1 MAIYRADGSRQ
12 RAEFLAPEG
21 RQRAGRGKPAQ
32 RAQPLLANK
41 TYRSPGGAAEGLD
54 STRSSRFCHPL
65 TSFGVRL
72 IYLANPGFRRVS
84 GCTLGYQLPPY
95 GLNVPLADA
104 SQLLAKSQVIKR
116 NVYQSIYFSRLKRPV
131 LREAI
136 TST

>member
-65 TSFGVRL
+65 
-72 IYLANPGFRRVS
+72 AA
-84 GCTLGYQLPPY
+84 LG
-95 GLNVPLADA
+95 VPLILPISRGSVAYA
-104 SQLLAKSQVIKR
+104 TPPLPLL
-116 NVYQSIYFSRLKRPV
+116 YRPFG
-131 LREAI
+131 A
-136 TST
+136 